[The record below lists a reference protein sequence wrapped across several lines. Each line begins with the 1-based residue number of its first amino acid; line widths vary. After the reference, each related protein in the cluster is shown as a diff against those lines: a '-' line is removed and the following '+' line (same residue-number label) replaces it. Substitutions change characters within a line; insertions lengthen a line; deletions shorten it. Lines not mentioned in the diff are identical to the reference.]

1 MKKEPVAIGGIVS
14 LLAALAVIFG
24 LDLTEAQL
32 AGAVSVIVTLV
43 TLLQRR
49 KVKPTSKIDE
59 ENAMA
64 AAATK
69 K

>member
-1 MKKEPVAIGGIVS
+1 MKKEPVAVGGIVS

-24 LDLTEAQL
+24 LDLSEAQL
-32 AGAVSVIVTLV
+32 AGAVSVIVTIV

-49 KVKPTSKIDE
+49 KVKPTAKIDE
-59 ENAMA
+59 ENALA
-64 AAATK
+64 AAAK